1 MRHALNWL
9 VSVSASWTILIS
21 PLVFAHE
28 PSTSLPS
35 SRSNHQV
42 DRAGEA
48 IRREVEVYRAE
59 REQVFAKIKA
69 LRPAPQQAL
78 GVVAGGIVIR
88 EYLLEPADDDKEGEK
103 GQAPRVVVAAE
114 SFDRW
119 LFGSTGDVE
128 SGHIYMESILKRK
141 IAELDQMRRLTLA
154 EKKKLLLAGRG
165 DIKRLFDRIEEERKE
180 FELVRMDTDKC
191 ERFLLDLSPL
201 RVTIHQGP
209 FDFQSIFAKTC
220 RKMLDER
227 DPNKRRAS

>member
-1 MRHALNWL
+1 MR
-9 VSVSASWTILIS
+9 
-21 PLVFAHE
+21 
-28 PSTSLPS
+28 
-35 SRSNHQV
+35 Q
-42 DRAGEA
+42 
-48 IRREVEVYRAE
+48 EVELYRAE
-59 REQVFAKIKA
+59 REQVFEKIKN

-88 EYLLEPADDDKEGEK
+88 EFQVEPADDEKDGEK
-103 GQAPRVVVAAE
+103 QQAPRVIVAAE

-128 SGHIYMESILKRK
+128 SGHSYMESILKRK
-141 IAELDQMRRLTLA
+141 IVELDQMRRLTVA

-180 FELVRMDTDKC
+180 FELVRMDTDQC

-227 DPNKRRAS
+227 ELNKRRPS